1 MCHRVQ
7 GLPADFK
14 EGVVFSTYA
23 TLISSIPKGSVNFS
37 ALDTLAWFSCLL
49 YDRRTRREG
58 ISLVSRLSVGGQE
71 PGYATRKA
79 CTHVTNCMA
88 MCVAYFPSFLILFC
102 SLLFFLLPSLPSSP
116 PSPSN
121 IPLFL
126 LFCSLL
132 FFSLP
137 SLPLLFPPLPRWT
150 EQESSATT
158 GGLVWRAVVQW
169 LSYL

>member
-102 SLLFFLLPSLPSSP
+102 SLLFFLLPSLPLLFSFHSLPFPSSF
-116 PSPSN
+116 
-121 IPLFL
+121 PLF
-126 LFCSLL
+126 
-132 FFSLP
+132 P
-137 SLPLLFPPLPRWT
+137 PPLPPLPRWT